1 VLCGGPAR
9 WTMMGALTMVA
20 IYVALPRARLIR

>member
-1 VLCGGPAR
+1 VRRASTLDDD
-9 WTMMGALTMVA
+9 GAMTMVA